1 MIYDLSYGNFN
12 LGSDVSMITSGRM
25 MSNADMQHY
34 LRMLNVRQVRQ
45 YSQENLD
52 QAVADMMAG
61 RFKSV
66 RACARHYGVP
76 LTTLHYRIKNRAKG
90 TALAESSSSPLARGA
105 F

>member
-1 MIYDLSYGNFN
+1 MKYDLKYGGFN
-12 LGSDVSMITSGRM
+12 LGSDVSMISSGRM
-25 MSNADMQHY
+25 MSNADMQQY

-52 QAVADMMAG
+52 QAVEDMIAG

-76 LTTLHYRIKNRAKG
+76 LTTLHYRIKNRTKG
-90 TALAESSSSPLARGA
+90 SAVSESSPSPLARGA
-105 F
+105 V